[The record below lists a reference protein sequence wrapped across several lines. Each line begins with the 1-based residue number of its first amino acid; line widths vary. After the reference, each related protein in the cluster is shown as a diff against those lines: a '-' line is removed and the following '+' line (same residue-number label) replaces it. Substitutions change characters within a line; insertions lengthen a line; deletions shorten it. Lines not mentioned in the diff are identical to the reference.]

1 MSRKV
6 KLQDLRP
13 GMVVLNM
20 RPPLDFQAQFP
31 FKLSSLKRC
40 PGDSVP
46 NFCSVHQYAY
56 INWFIGLSK
65 AFEKAIQ
72 RQVEVEIEG

>member
-6 KLQDLRP
+6 RLQDLRP

-20 RPPLDFQAQFP
+20 HPPLGFQAQFP

-40 PGDSVP
+40 PGDNTS
-46 NFCSVHQYAY
+46 NFSSVHQYAY
-56 INWFIGLSK
+56 INWFIGVAK